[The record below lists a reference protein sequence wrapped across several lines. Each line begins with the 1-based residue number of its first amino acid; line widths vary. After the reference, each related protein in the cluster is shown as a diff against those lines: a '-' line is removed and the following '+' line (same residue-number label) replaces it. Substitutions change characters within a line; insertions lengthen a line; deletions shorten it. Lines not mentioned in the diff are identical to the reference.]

1 MKAAF
6 DGIVLFEQVEL
17 KVGSWEREVVEK
29 SAAGLDGS
37 VSVDLGSRR
46 REIAVRGLVWAFSD
60 QQLKTR
66 LDLVRIMMDGA
77 SHTLTVEDGQYF
89 DRLRVDN
96 VDVGR
101 KAYSGRGVSCEFEAG
116 CVQLGG

>member
-6 DGIVLFEQVEL
+6 DGIILFEQIEL
-17 KVGSWEREVVEK
+17 KVGSWEREAVEK

-60 QQLKTR
+60 QQLKAR
-66 LDLVRIMMDGA
+66 LDLVRVMMDGG

-89 DRLRVDN
+89 DRLVIDS
-96 VDVGR
+96 VELGR
-101 KAYSGRGVSCEFEAG
+101 KAYSGRGVSCEFEVG
-116 CVQLGG
+116 CMQLGE